1 MLNGEKVGQDYFAP
15 GFTSYRNQ
23 LQYQTYDV
31 TDTLNDRNELLA
43 VVGGGWAVGSFTYK
57 RRNRVY
63 AKRQALL
70 GELRILYTDGTG
82 ETIGTNEEWEVTE
95 EGNYKETE
103 FYNGEVYDATVDL
116 EKNFLEKSKLRTGKD
131 SSKDH
136 GTVWSAGTCTRRVSS
151 GTDYKSK
158 ERYAD
163 L

>member
-1 MLNGEKVGQDYFAP
+1 M
-15 GFTSYRNQ
+15 
-23 LQYQTYDV
+23 
-31 TDTLNDRNELLA
+31 
-43 VVGGGWAVGSFTYK
+43 
-57 RRNRVY
+57 Y

-116 EKNFLEKSKLRTGKD
+116 EKISWKKASFEQVKIHPRSWH
-131 SSKDH
+131 SM
-136 GTVWSAGTCTRRVSS
+136 SAGTCTRRVSS